1 MKRIIISFIAFFL
14 LLCIPMAMQS
24 KRSTPI
30 LLDDDNTATGIHG
43 YVEDS
48 LTHNRLA
55 NVSITLL
62 RNGKPLKFTRTKEDG
77 TFVLSITESKPTT
90 NCRPRLWGI
99 KRQKHRFHRE
109 KKPSS
114 VWLQQLL
121 S

>member
-62 RNGKPLKFTRTKEDG
+62 RNCLLYTSP
-77 TFVLSITESKPTT
+77 S
-90 NCRPRLWGI
+90 PRDA
-99 KRQKHRFHRE
+99 
-109 KKPSS
+109 
-114 VWLQQLL
+114 
-121 S
+121 